1 MIFKQKSLIF
11 TDVHACLAK
20 YYRIKAVWELELSV
34 LEKCVIL
41 FFAQV
46 NGLSLLAVIYA
57 YSYSLVLMGV
67 IIWTVLESF
76 RILLFK
82 QLQRGFN
89 KLKQEKAGRQETDR
103 QERGRFHLNYI
114 HQVSAF
120 RQDYIKA
127 VVRVAR
133 WVQQLHGQGL
143 HRPDGGQLSRQS
155 APPDDAHLPAPGHA
169 RLGHS
174 GGHLPPAGLL
184 PLLHS
189 PLHCAAQRPA

>member
-1 MIFKQKSLIF
+1 MVTLFQSFIVAA
-11 TDVHACLAK
+11 DVHACLAE
-20 YYRIKAVWELELSV
+20 YYGIKAVWELELSV

-133 WVQQLHGQGL
+133 CNSFMGKVFIALMVVNFPASLLLLTTLISRPLATPVWVTV
-143 HRPDGGQLSRQS
+143 
-155 APPDDAHLPAPGHA
+155 
-169 RLGHS
+169 
-174 GGHLPPAGLL
+174 
-184 PLLHS
+184 
-189 PLHCAAQRPA
+189 AAKFLNLKIF